1 MSQTR
6 LLTKSDIGEF
16 SLLLDRK
23 YHAKEL
29 KSSNADNKFLDQL
42 EKSSE
47 ESLIR
52 IYGHYND
59 LGELTSAVCQYLWL
73 NFPSYTVLWGLIH
86 PRYITSKFNKSLAA
100 SGARECFDA
109 CVIYGESINRW
120 QFYYGMTLRNFN
132 VRRKIFLE
140 QDTAISS
147 RYDRYVETVIRAGE
161 LPDYEPWR
169 QIIGY
174 APRKEDTIIRTGRLK
189 NEHIIKLLNERQILT
204 KSYEDLYG

>member
-1 MSQTR
+1 MIGVR
-6 LLTKSDIGEF
+6 LLTKADVNDF
-16 SLLLDRK
+16 SKLIDRK
-23 YHAKEL
+23 YHAKEV
-29 KSSNADNKFLDQL
+29 KADNANKKFLDQL
-42 EKSSE
+42 EKSAE
-47 ESLIR
+47 KSLIR
-52 IYGHYND
+52 IYGYYND
-59 LGELTSAVCQYLWL
+59 DEELTSSVCQYLWS

-86 PRYITSKFNKSLAA
+86 PRYMTSKFNKSLSE

-109 CVIYGESINRW
+109 CVRYGESINRW
-120 QFYYGMTLRNFN
+120 QFYYGMTLKNFN

-147 RYDRYVETVIRAGE
+147 RYDRYVETVIKAGD

-204 KSYEDLYG
+204 KSYEELYS